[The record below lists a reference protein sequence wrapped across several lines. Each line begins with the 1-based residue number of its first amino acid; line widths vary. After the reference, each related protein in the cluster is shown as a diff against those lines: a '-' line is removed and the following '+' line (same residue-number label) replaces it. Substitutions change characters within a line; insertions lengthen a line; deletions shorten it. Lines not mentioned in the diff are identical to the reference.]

1 MHAYPLEWVES
12 SPRLVVAR
20 CKLKRSGGGA
30 TEHVTRRFAT
40 LEQVIEQNLSR
51 PRRANP
57 DWVWRVYYNG
67 PGSGPEYYRD
77 LNEAKLHVEARY
89 ALESD

>member
-20 CKLKRSGGGA
+20 FKLERPRGG
-30 TEHVTRRFAT
+30 TNITRRFAT

-57 DWVWRVYYNG
+57 DWVWRVYYAVL
-67 PGSGPEYYRD
+67 GSGPEYYRE